1 VPATSAGL
9 PRVSFFFSFL
19 FLLLQPLTVLRK
31 QTRPA
36 VCTAKQS
43 IFLDVYGTNTQ
54 KTFPQN
60 STTQPVGIFIIIY
73 FVGLSV
79 SSVILLFAVFTFIRG
94 LFFAWFAQMAVVVL
108 FQVETSLRHLRFGEI
123 SCSVCPW
130 HFFTLV

>member
-1 VPATSAGL
+1 
-9 PRVSFFFSFL
+9 
-19 FLLLQPLTVLRK
+19 LLLQPLTVLRK

-36 VCTAKQS
+36 VRTAKQS

-108 FQVETSLRHLRFGEI
+108 FQVETSLRHLRCGEI